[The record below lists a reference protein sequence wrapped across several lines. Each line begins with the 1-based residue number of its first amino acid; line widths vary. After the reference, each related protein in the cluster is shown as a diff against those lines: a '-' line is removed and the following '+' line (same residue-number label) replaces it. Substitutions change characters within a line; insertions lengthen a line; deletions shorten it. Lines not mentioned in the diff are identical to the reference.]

1 MILGMEPRRRALEV
15 LCIADPAQKA
25 AAARDLHQQ
34 VVAGAEPDTEA
45 ALSALQPLPG
55 RPPRPL
61 LVPAAQV
68 PQRSP
73 FTPEGRAALLH
84 AVAHIEFN
92 AVNLALDA
100 AWRFA
105 GMPADYYRDWLR
117 VASEE
122 ALHFRLLREHL
133 QSLGRDYG
141 AFDAHDGLWAMTERT
156 EGDITARMAL
166 VPRTLEAR
174 GLDATPP
181 MQARLA
187 RAGDQRA
194 VAILDV
200 ILRDEVGHVAIG
212 NRWYRWLC
220 ARDSLDPLAHYAL
233 LAQRHGAPR
242 LRPPFNRSA
251 RLAAGFS
258 VAEIDALDALP

>member
-45 ALSALQPLPG
+45 ALSAPQPLPG

-100 AWRFA
+100 A
-105 GMPADYYRDWLR
+105 
-117 VASEE
+117 
-122 ALHFRLLREHL
+122 
-133 QSLGRDYG
+133 
-141 AFDAHDGLWAMTERT
+141 
-156 EGDITARMAL
+156 
-166 VPRTLEAR
+166 
-174 GLDATPP
+174 
-181 MQARLA
+181 
-187 RAGDQRA
+187 
-194 VAILDV
+194 
-200 ILRDEVGHVAIG
+200 
-212 NRWYRWLC
+212 
-220 ARDSLDPLAHYAL
+220 
-233 LAQRHGAPR
+233 
-242 LRPPFNRSA
+242 
-251 RLAAGFS
+251 
-258 VAEIDALDALP
+258 